1 MMQVAEHRTELR
13 AIVTDLHMPHLD
25 GLAFVR
31 ALRRLL
37 PDLPVMVASGRMDD
51 ALVEDFK
58 ALGVTTRL
66 GKPFTEAQLAEA
78 LKHLLAPK

>member
-1 MMQVAEHRTELR
+1 MKFSRRNTARAVLENAGFDVVLR
-13 AIVTDLHMPHLD
+13 PLQTPDPINGAAVQLVVVD
-25 GLAFVR
+25 GG
-31 ALRRLL
+31 
-37 PDLPVMVASGRMDD
+37 GRMDD